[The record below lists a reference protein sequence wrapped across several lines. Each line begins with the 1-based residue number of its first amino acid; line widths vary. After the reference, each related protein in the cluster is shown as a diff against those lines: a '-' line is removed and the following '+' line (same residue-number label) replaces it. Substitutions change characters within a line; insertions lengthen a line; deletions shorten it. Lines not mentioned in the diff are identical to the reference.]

1 MKYSPIKPI
10 YLVVCS
16 IAVVGFSVVQA
27 KTAALAELERAGFYG
42 RVHAW
47 QNKPASAHKL
57 ALTMPKDAPIIVS
70 DYHSKVGANG
80 LRRKLRH
87 NGVDIFQEIGTPIIA
102 AADGKVVK
110 AKNDKCWGPTVLIS
124 HGRTAEGKP
133 LYALYGHMRNIK
145 VVPGQRVKRGQ
156 QIAEMGEDIM
166 TGCGAGFHHLHFQ
179 ISRVPYKIPFGW
191 GWANFVTD
199 GEEAPNPHQ
208 FWADGPGKITCFREG
223 EQYQPSALTYPLPC
237 RNSEQSDSPTTLVQL
252 WSEGEAEPQ

>member
-16 IAVVGFSVVQA
+16 ISVVGFSVVQA

-124 HGRTAEGKP
+124 HGRTAGGKP

-179 ISRVPYKIPFGW
+179 ISHVPQ
-191 GWANFVTD
+191 
-199 GEEAPNPHQ
+199 H
-208 FWADGPGKITCFREG
+208 
-223 EQYQPSALTYPLPC
+223 
-237 RNSEQSDSPTTLVQL
+237 
-252 WSEGEAEPQ
+252 